1 MKPLGKCLL
10 YYYICCFLLYK
21 ERLFFSN
28 SARSFVIY
36 SKMTNKVTLNLQST
50 LQIIK
55 LSFNNRL
62 NLQTPPIIWPLEAS
76 SGKLNNHAQKHQRAG
91 KTRHKELEQQL
102 TAL

>member
-10 YYYICCFLLYK
+10 YYYICFFYFTRRDFFL
-21 ERLFFSN
+21 
-28 SARSFVIY
+28 ASFVKY

-102 TAL
+102 TAV